1 MSENIE
7 KLLDTK
13 RLTAIGAVGVVASVF
28 LILAADQS
36 FSDVFQYLWGLVQE
50 HYRMKAEM
58 CPMCM

>member
-7 KLLDTK
+7 NLLDTK
-13 RLTAIGAVGVVASVF
+13 RLSAIGAVGVVAFVF
-28 LILAADQS
+28 LISVADQS

-50 HYRMKAEM
+50 HYRLRAEM